1 MEAPTLATLIGIAAE
16 NGGYLPTRCV
26 VANGIPAARL
36 VTLAARGGLERV
48 GYGLYRIPNF
58 PFDRNDELILAT
70 LWANDRGAISH
81 ETALQF
87 YELADVNPVAIDLT
101 IPKEYRIGR
110 AGGTAYRVHR
120 EDLAP
125 NETTVVDGVRIVSV
139 NRAISG
145 AIKQG
150 VGSALINQAI
160 GSARKLGRITTK
172 QETELKNQLMDD
184 VHA

>member
-1 MEAPTLATLIGIAAE
+1 MEAPLLAILIGIAAE
-16 NGGYLPTRCV
+16 NGGYVPTRCV
-26 VANGIPAARL
+26 VARGIPAGRL

-87 YELADVNPVAIDLT
+87 YELADVNPLAIDLT
-101 IPKEYRIGR
+101 IPKDYRIGR
-110 AGGTAYRVHR
+110 AGGEAYRVHR
-120 EDLAP
+120 EAFAA
-125 NETTVVDGVRIVSV
+125 NEITVVDGVRVVSV
-139 NRAISG
+139 RRAIRG
-145 AIKQG
+145 AIEQG

-160 GSARKLGRITTK
+160 DTARKLGRITTRH
-172 QETELKNQLMDD
+172 ETELKSQLLEDAR
-184 VHA
+184 V

>member
-1 MEAPTLATLIGIAAE
+1 MERTTVATLIGVAAD
-16 NGGYLPTRCV
+16 NGGYVPTRCV
-26 VANGIPAARL
+26 VASGIPAARL

-48 GYGLYRIPNF
+48 RHGLYRIPNF
-58 PFDRNDELILAT
+58 PFDRNDDLILAT

-101 IPKEYRIGR
+101 IPKAYRIGR
-110 AGGTAYRVHR
+110 AGGAGYRVHR
-120 EDLAP
+120 EDLATS
-125 NETTVVDGVRIVSV
+125 EIALVDGVRIVSV
-139 NRAISG
+139 NRAIGG

-160 GSARKLGRITTK
+160 DTARKLGRITKK
-172 QETELKNQLMDD
+172 QESELKNQLLEDA
-184 VHA
+184 HA

>member
-1 MEAPTLATLIGIAAE
+1 MERTTLATLIGIAAE
-16 NGGYLPTRCV
+16 NGGYVPTRCAV
-26 VANGIPAARL
+26 RDGIPAARL
-36 VTLAARGGLERV
+36 VTLAARGGLGRV
-48 GYGLYRIPNF
+48 GHGLYRIPNF
-58 PFDRNDELILAT
+58 PFDPNDELILAT

-110 AGGTAYRVHR
+110 AGGGAYHVHR

-125 NETTVVDGVRIVSV
+125 KENTVVDGVRIVSV

-145 AIKQG
+145 AIEQG

-160 GSARKLGRITTK
+160 ETARKLGRITKK
-172 QETELKNQLMDD
+172 QETELKNQLIKDA
-184 VHA
+184 HG